1 MEDILSKAL
10 FDVSIQ
16 LVLGDDD
23 IFLFY
28 TDPWLGGGGAR
39 LADLALDMVAVV
51 ASASRTRRTVASML
65 VD

>member
-23 IFLFY
+23 TFLFC
-28 TDPWLGGGGAR
+28 TDPWLGGAR
-39 LADLALDMVAVV
+39 LADLALDLVAVV
-51 ASASRTRRTVASML
+51 ASASRTRRTVASIL

>member
-28 TDPWLGGGGAR
+28 TDPWLGGGGLDLLILHWTWWPWSQALVEHVAR
-39 LADLALDMVAVV
+39 WLQF
-51 ASASRTRRTVASML
+51 
-65 VD
+65 